1 VAAILA
7 LNELFFHRIK
17 CIFLMRIIYKYSF
30 LQKILFS
37 FQLPFQVT
45 NDDLEKV
52 KIKAVNPNDIPVYL
66 SHY

>member
-1 VAAILA
+1 
-7 LNELFFHRIK
+7 
-17 CIFLMRIIYKYSF
+17 MRIIYKYSF